1 MNDMFLVVFLPIVV
15 VLLGAIFT
23 IIERRGERRV
33 SDCNHEYD
41 EWQHWVTDHAYVQ
54 QKQCKKCKF
63 IFTYQERK
71 IGHDRPK
78 LD

>member
-1 MNDMFLVVFLPIVV
+1 MNDMFLVVFLPIVI

-23 IIERRGERRV
+23 VIERRV

-63 IFTYQERK
+63 ICTYQERK

-78 LD
+78 LDT